1 MTSEVLHN
9 NVEATF
15 ITVETASF
23 YGVKQKPSR
32 VLVNSQDAAFTY
44 RENQVSSGLRAAQ
57 THACCVR
64 NCSFHRNSALNH
76 VSIL

>member
-1 MTSEVLHN
+1 MMSSEVLHD
-9 NVEATF
+9 NVEATY

-44 RENQVSSGLRAAQ
+44 RVNQVRTGVGDRKGNLETVVVFDVPTSRLGLM
-57 THACCVR
+57 
-64 NCSFHRNSALNH
+64 
-76 VSIL
+76 